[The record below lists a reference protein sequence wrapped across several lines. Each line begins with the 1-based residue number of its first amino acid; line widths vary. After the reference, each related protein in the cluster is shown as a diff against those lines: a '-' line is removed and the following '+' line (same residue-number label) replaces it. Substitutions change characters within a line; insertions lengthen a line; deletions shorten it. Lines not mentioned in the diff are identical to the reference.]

1 MPDII
6 SNYYEGL
13 DIKGTPNLENQMVNS
28 DFDITHFQIIAL
40 DSKKP
45 KTLAYIVKNGIKTKK
60 RSFEKANLRSVARYI
75 SKKNK
80 AQFIFELNK
89 GDRNFVTL
97 ARSYK
102 VDQRE
107 DRIFVVLGLRK
118 KLLGSLVKRSKDTRS
133 FIFTENLVTLDS
145 GSKAKPNAL
154 KKRGVRN
161 LILSDVGSGFAG
173 QTRGRN
179 GTSCI
184 QLIITLIF
192 MASSSSLSKRRAFSV
207 TSF

>member
-1 MPDII
+1 MDLEYDLKSLSVKTFFVIVVLVLVSLGVITFNNTEYLRSILENHFRDSAMSALEREGIVLEGTLARLEREMPDII
-6 SNYYEGL
+6 SNYYEDL

-75 SKKNK
+75 SKKK

-118 KLLGSLVKRSKDTRS
+118 SYSEVSLKEARTQ
-133 FIFTENLVTLDS
+133 
-145 GSKAKPNAL
+145 
-154 KKRGVRN
+154 GV
-161 LILSDVGSGFAG
+161 LFLQKI
-173 QTRGRN
+173 
-179 GTSCI
+179 
-184 QLIITLIF
+184 
-192 MASSSSLSKRRAFSV
+192 
-207 TSF
+207 